1 MFGKE
6 VIKVSDKMFSV
17 IRKVN
22 IDHNPIIETWKDWL
36 DVDTVFKKEPYYYF
50 VNEITD
56 IECEHYT

>member
-22 IDHNPIIETWKDWL
+22 IDHNPIIET
-36 DVDTVFKKEPYYYF
+36 
-50 VNEITD
+50 
-56 IECEHYT
+56 

>member
-17 IRKVN
+17 IRKVQ
-22 IDHNPIIETWKDWL
+22 IEHNPIIENWKEWL
-36 DVDTVFKKEPYYYF
+36 GADTVFKKAPYYYF

-56 IECEHYT
+56 IKCE